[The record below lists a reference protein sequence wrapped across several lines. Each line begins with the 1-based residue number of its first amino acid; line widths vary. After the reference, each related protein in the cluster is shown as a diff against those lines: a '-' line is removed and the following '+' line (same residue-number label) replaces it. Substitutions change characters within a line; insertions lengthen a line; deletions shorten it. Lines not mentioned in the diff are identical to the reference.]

1 MVNTLTLNSNE
12 QMSAIIKI
20 LIVDDEP
27 DICYFL
33 SRTLTKRGFSTTFS
47 HTLSEAEKQLQIS
60 KPDILLLDNHL
71 PDGKGVD
78 FVNKINLKYPEIK
91 IVMITAHDTPQD
103 RSKAYSNGIKFFL
116 SKPFTIAE
124 INQVVDRLLINK

>member
-12 QMSAIIKI
+12 YMSAIIKI

-47 HTLSEAEKQLQIS
+47 HTLAEAEKQLQTS
-60 KPDILLLDNHL
+60 RPDILLLDNHL

-78 FVNKINLKYPEIK
+78 FVNKINNKYPGLK

-103 RSKAYSNGIKFFL
+103 RSKAYNNGISFFL
-116 SKPFTIAE
+116 SKPFTTAE
-124 INQVVDRLLINK
+124 INQVVDLLLINK